1 MAIPMI
7 PGRAPVGIQAGSPDL
22 IGLQRRIGA
31 LPADS
36 DPKKDAL
43 AKYLIQLTQ
52 QNKVGT
58 PEYFIAAGEY
68 QDRQKMRQEQQAKQ
82 PDQPKVIQK
91 LLASA
96 AQDAAMSQGIPAL
109 PAQNV
114 GTYAPGGI
122 VAFEDGGAV
131 PRYQTGAVVGDP
143 YRYRPFTSPYTM
155 TEEERRELERAK
167 QLGFTDALRYTFN
180 KLNPFDAPSL
190 QEVAA
195 KKPLRP
201 VAKAEPGTTGDPT
214 IMMPGDLKRF
224 EKAQGF
230 AYMNQP
236 AEAVKKTAAAGLP
249 DLLAGMAAPNYEGLM
264 GRAKSMTKDIMGPK
278 PGVPTDEE
286 ALGAEREMY
295 TKAGVD
301 FDLFKKQIAEE
312 RKALESSKGDRT
324 EAANLRLIE
333 AGLGILGGESP
344 YAFVNI
350 GKGAAPALKGFQ
362 EDIKELKKIERD
374 RNKAIR
380 ELQMAD
386 NQLAQGLGKS
396 ASDRK
401 RKAEDRIDNYN
412 ERTAMIQANMANTL
426 FSGSMQKYVA
436 DVGARTTMARYG
448 QQDVYENRQRA
459 AKMAS
464 DAIAKEKSNP
474 ANALRF
480 QQDPNYEEALYNRLF
495 NQYLRSI
502 ETGSASAGKLQKNP
516 DGTFSYT
523 P

>member
-7 PGRAPVGIQAGSPDL
+7 PSRTPAGILAGSSDL
-22 IGLQRRIGA
+22 NDYQRRIA
-31 LPADS
+31 SLPANVNPQK
-36 DPKKDAL
+36 DPLAL
-43 AKYLIQLTQ
+43 HLIKLTQ

-68 QDRQKMRQEQQAKQ
+68 QNREKVRQEQQAKQ
-82 PDQPKVIQK
+82 PDQPKVMQRIIAK
-91 LLASA
+91 AV
-96 AQDAAMSQGIPAL
+96 QDTAMNQGIPAL

-114 GTYAPGGI
+114 GNYAPGGI

-131 PRYQTGAVVGDP
+131 PRYQTGSVVRMPTQPGFTTALADP
-143 YRYRPFTSPYTM
+143 MASDPAIKRAFYLSRGLPLPYELM
-155 TEEERRELERAK
+155 TPEERARSGASAPV
-167 QLGFTDALRYTFN
+167 DPALRQRLQAGIAQIPGAT
-180 KLNPFDAPSL
+180 PAP
-190 QEVAA
+190 AA
-195 KKPLRP
+195 VTPANVP
-201 VAKAEPGTTGDPT
+201 IDT
-214 IMMPGDLKRF
+214 
-224 EKAQGF
+224 
-230 AYMNQP
+230 P
-236 AEAVKKTAAAGLP
+236 AEAIKKTAAAGLP
-249 DLLAGMAAPNYEGLM
+249 DLLGGAAAPDYEGLM
-264 GRAKSMTKDIMGPK
+264 GRAKRMTKDIMGPK
-278 PGVPTDEE
+278 PGVPTDDE
-286 ALGAEREMY
+286 ALSAEREMY

-312 RKALESSKGDRT
+312 RKALESSKGDRA

-344 YAFVNI
+344 HAFVNI

-386 NQLAQGLGKS
+386 NQLAQGLGKG
-396 ASDRK
+396 AADRK

-436 DVGARTTMARYG
+436 DVGARTTMARYA
-448 QQDVYENRQRA
+448 QQDVTENRYRA
-459 AKMAS
+459 SKMAS
-464 DAIAKEKSNP
+464 DAVAKEKSNP

>member
-7 PGRAPVGIQAGSPDL
+7 PGRAPAGIQAGSPDL
-22 IGLQRRIGA
+22 IGLQRRVQA
-31 LPADS
+31 LDS
-36 DPKKDAL
+36 SPDPQKDQL
-43 AKYLIQLTQ
+43 AKYLLQLTQ

-68 QDRQKMRQEQQAKQ
+68 QNRQKMRQEAQAKQ

-91 LLASA
+91 LIANA
-96 AQDAAMSQGIPAL
+96 AQDTAMNQGIPAL
-109 PAQNV
+109 PAQNI
-114 GTYAPGGI
+114 GNYAPGGI

-131 PRYQTGAVVGDP
+131 PRYQGQFGSVVRTPTQPTFITAMSDP
-143 YRYRPFTSPYTM
+143 SRMDPATLRAYLLSRGEPLPVELM
-155 TEEERRELERAK
+155 TEEERRNMARS
-167 QLGFTDALRYTFN
+167 G
-180 KLNPFDAPSL
+180 
-190 QEVAA
+190 
-195 KKPLRP
+195 
-201 VAKAEPGTTGDPT
+201 AKAPVDLETRNRLQAGIAQIPGAT
-214 IMMPGDLKRF
+214 
-224 EKAQGF
+224 
-230 AYMNQP
+230 P
-236 AEAVKKTAAAGLP
+236 APAAVTPANVPVETPVEAVKKTAAAGIP
-249 DLLAGMAAPNYEGLM
+249 DLLAGAAAPDYEGLM
-264 GRAKSMTKDIMGPK
+264 GRAKRMTKDIMGPK
-278 PGVPTDEE
+278 PGVPTDDE
-286 ALGAEREMY
+286 ALSAEREMY

-312 RKALESSKGDRT
+312 RKALESSKGDRA

-344 YAFVNI
+344 HAFVNI

-386 NQLAQGLGKS
+386 NQLAQGLGKG
-396 ASDRK
+396 AADRK

-459 AKMAS
+459 LSTTEKEMA
-464 DAIAKEKSNP
+464 AEMRNP
-474 ANALRF
+474 LNA
-480 QQDPNYEEALYNRLF
+480 QKYQDPAVYEAEFNRRFMRNLAG
-495 NQYLRSI
+495 L
-502 ETGSASAGKLQKNP
+502 ETGSTIRSTLQKNP

-523 P
+523 PPGR

>member
-1 MAIPMI
+1 MI
-7 PGRAPVGIQAGSPDL
+7 PGRAPAGIQAGSPDL
-22 IGLQRRIGA
+22 IGLQRRVQA
-31 LPADS
+31 LDS
-36 DPKKDAL
+36 STNPKQDQL
-43 AKYLIQLTQ
+43 ANYLIQLTQ

-68 QDRQKMRQEQQAKQ
+68 QNRQKMRQEQQAKQ

-91 LLASA
+91 LIANA
-96 AQDAAMSQGIPAL
+96 AQDTAMNQGIPAL

-114 GTYAPGGI
+114 GGYAPGGI
-122 VAFEDGGAV
+122 VAFEDGGSV
-131 PRYQTGAVVGDP
+131 PRYQGQFGSVVRMPTQPTFITAMNNPSQMDP
-143 YRYRPFTSPYTM
+143 TALRAYLLSRGEPLPVELM
-155 TEEERRELERAK
+155 TEEERRNMARSGARPPVDLETRNRLQAGIA
-167 QLGFTDALRYTFN
+167 QIPGAT
-180 KLNPFDAPSL
+180 PAP
-190 QEVAA
+190 AA
-195 KKPLRP
+195 VTPANVP
-201 VAKAEPGTTGDPT
+201 IET
-214 IMMPGDLKRF
+214 
-224 EKAQGF
+224 
-230 AYMNQP
+230 P
-236 AEAVKKTAAAGLP
+236 AEAVKKTAAAGIP
-249 DLLAGMAAPNYEGLM
+249 DLLAGAAAPDYERLM
-264 GRAKSMTKDIMGPK
+264 GRAKGMTKDIMGPK
-278 PGVPTDEE
+278 PTVPTDDE

-295 TKAGVD
+295 KKAGVD

-312 RKALESSKGDRT
+312 RKALELSKGDRS

-344 YAFVNI
+344 HAFVNI

-380 ELQMAD
+380 ELQTAD

-396 ASDRK
+396 AADRK

-464 DAIAKEKSNP
+464 DAIAKERANP
-474 ANALRF
+474 ASALKF
-480 QQDPNYEEALYNRLF
+480 QQNPNYEEEMYNALFTRFLN
-495 NQYLRSI
+495 SM
-502 ETGSASAGKLQKNP
+502 ETGSTSAGKLQKNP

-523 P
+523 PQGR

>member
-7 PGRAPVGIQAGSPDL
+7 PGRAPAGILAGSSDLNDYQRRVRALDSNPDL
-22 IGLQRRIGA
+22 Q
-31 LPADS
+31 
-36 DPKKDAL
+36 KDQL
-43 AKYLIQLTQ
+43 AKYLLQLTQ

-68 QDRQKMRQEQQAKQ
+68 QNRQKMRQEQQAKQ
-82 PDQPKVIQK
+82 PDQPKVIQR
-91 LLASA
+91 LIANA
-96 AQDAAMSQGIPAL
+96 AQDTAMNQGIPAL

-114 GTYAPGGI
+114 GNYAPGGI

-131 PRYQTGAVVGDP
+131 PRYQTGSVVRMPTQPGFTTALADP
-143 YRYRPFTSPYTM
+143 MASDPAIKRAFYLSRGLPLPYELM
-155 TEEERRELERAK
+155 TPEERARSGASAPV
-167 QLGFTDALRYTFN
+167 DPALRQRLQAGIAQIPGAT
-180 KLNPFDAPSL
+180 PAP
-190 QEVAA
+190 AA
-195 KKPLRP
+195 VTPANVP
-201 VAKAEPGTTGDPT
+201 IDT
-214 IMMPGDLKRF
+214 
-224 EKAQGF
+224 
-230 AYMNQP
+230 P
-236 AEAVKKTAAAGLP
+236 AEAIKKTAAAGVP

-312 RKALESSKGDRT
+312 RKALESSKGDRA

-344 YAFVNI
+344 HAFVNI

-386 NQLAQGLGKS
+386 NQLAQGLGKG
-396 ASDRK
+396 AADRK

-436 DVGARTTMARYG
+436 DVGARTTMARYA

-459 AKMAS
+459 LSTTEKEMA
-464 DAIAKEKSNP
+464 AEMRNP
-474 ANALRF
+474 LNA
-480 QQDPNYEEALYNRLF
+480 QKYQDPAVYEAEFNRRFMRNLAG
-495 NQYLRSI
+495 L
-502 ETGSASAGKLQKNP
+502 ETGSTIKSTLQKNP

-523 P
+523 PPGR